1 MKLKSITWK
10 SIFLGLLLIPINIY
24 WIVRSETTGQIF
36 YSTTSS
42 LFCSV
47 IFIVFLLALFNQ
59 VTKRWFRL
67 HALAQGELLVIY
79 SVLSV
84 TTAMSGESVGQQLVR
99 IMGTPFWYATSEN
112 EWAALFH
119 RYLPPWLIVANK
131 PILQAFFEGDRGDPS
146 LLYTVPHFMIWFQ
159 PLLMWSLFVFLIV
172 SIMTCINVIVRKQ
185 WIEQEKLTYPIIQLP
200 LGLTTEDNSLLDNRK
215 MWIGFSIGAGIT
227 LLNGFHYLF
236 PIVPGINNINDISGL
251 FSTHP
256 WDVVRPMVIAFYPC
270 AIGLAF
276 LMPLDLSMST
286 WFFFF
291 FWKAQLILGA
301 VFGLRSLPGFPYARW
316 QQTGAYLAIGILALW
331 ISRRQIGH
339 VFNAAWKSVPPASSR
354 LSEPMSYRIAIL
366 GLVGGFSLLALFG
379 MQMGMTSWVALSFFS
394 FYFILSIAITRMR
407 AELGPLVHEL
417 YYSNVG
423 QAMTAVLGTRRIP
436 PSSLTAVS
444 LLWWL
449 TRSQNSHVM
458 PHQLETFKLAE
469 RTGVDAHRWWVF
481 MLVASVLGGLI
492 CSYAVLDAGYHNG
505 GDAGFAPETYRRLQG
520 WLYNPRPANL
530 PASVF
535 MGIGFLFALLLL
547 WLKQRFLWWPF
558 HPLGYA
564 VTQGDWAITFI
575 WFPIFTSWLLKLLIL
590 KYAGIRAHR
599 NAIPIFLG
607 L

>member
-1 MKLKSITWK
+1 MGCGSSNGNRVLSMCHWTCLPDAAR
-10 SIFLGLLLIPINIY
+10 SFNVNLVLL
-24 WIVRSETTGQIF
+24 
-36 YSTTSS
+36 
-42 LFCSV
+42 
-47 IFIVFLLALFNQ
+47 FLLEGT
-59 VTKRWFRL
+59 VDSWCSFRI
-67 HALAQGELLVIY
+67 EKSTRV
-79 SVLSV
+79 
-84 TTAMSGESVGQQLVR
+84 
-99 IMGTPFWYATSEN
+99 
-112 EWAALFH
+112 
-119 RYLPPWLIVANK
+119 
-131 PILQAFFEGDRGDPS
+131 PIR
-146 LLYTVPHFMIWFQ
+146 
-159 PLLMWSLFVFLIV
+159 
-172 SIMTCINVIVRKQ
+172 
-185 WIEQEKLTYPIIQLP
+185 
-200 LGLTTEDNSLLDNRK
+200 
-215 MWIGFSIGAGIT
+215 
-227 LLNGFHYLF
+227 
-236 PIVPGINNINDISGL
+236 
-251 FSTHP
+251 
-256 WDVVRPMVIAFYPC
+256 
-270 AIGLAF
+270 
-276 LMPLDLSMST
+276 
-286 WFFFF
+286 
-291 FWKAQLILGA
+291 
-301 VFGLRSLPGFPYARW
+301 RW

-354 LSEPMSYRIAIL
+354 LSEPMSYRIAVL

-436 PSSLTAVS
+436 PRSLTAVS

-535 MGIGFLFALLLL
+535 MGIGFLFAFASSLAETTISMVAVSSS
-547 WLKQRFLWWPF
+547 WICCYPRG
-558 HPLGYA
+558 LGYHLYL
-564 VTQGDWAITFI
+564 V
-575 WFPIFTSWLLKLLIL
+575 S
-590 KYAGIRAHR
+590 
-599 NAIPIFLG
+599 
-607 L
+607 